1 MSEFKGLLMGM
12 LIVAILY
19 VLDRYL
25 PKWFGAI
32 PGIAFLLLM
41 VYIIFTKDQSLLTKL
56 TLLIV
61 GEAILNGIWLEALG
75 DRKKKASKEIE
86 KMKAEDISRKNNTF

>member
-1 MSEFKGLLMGM
+1 MSDFKGLLMGM
-12 LIVAILY
+12 LVAAILY

-41 VYIIFTKDQSLLTKL
+41 LYIIFTKDQSLLTKL
-56 TLLIV
+56 TVLIV
-61 GEAILNGIWLEALG
+61 GEAILNGIWLETLEE
-75 DRKKKASKEIE
+75 RKKKSIKEIE
-86 KMKAEDISRKNNTF
+86 KMKAKDILRKK

>member
-1 MSEFKGLLMGM
+1 MSDFKGLLMGM
-12 LIVAILY
+12 LVAAILY

-41 VYIIFTKDQSLLTKL
+41 LYIIFTKDHSLLTKL
-56 TLLIV
+56 TVLIV
-61 GEAILNGIWLEALG
+61 GEAILNGIWLETLEE
-75 DRKKKASKEIE
+75 RKKKSIKEIE
-86 KMKAEDISRKNNTF
+86 KMKAKDILRKK

>member
-1 MSEFKGLLMGM
+1 MSDFKGLLMGI
-12 LIVAILY
+12 LVVAILH

-41 VYIIFTKDQSLLTKL
+41 IYVIFTKDQSLLTKL
-56 TLLIV
+56 TVLIV
-61 GEAILNGIWLEALG
+61 GEALLNGIWLEALE
-75 DRKKKASKEIE
+75 DRKKKASREIE
-86 KMKAEDISRKNNTF
+86 KMKAKDLSRK

>member
-1 MSEFKGLLMGM
+1 MSDFKRLLIGM
-12 LIVAILY
+12 LVIAILR

-41 VYIIFTKDQSLLTKL
+41 IYVIFTKDQSLLIKL
-56 TLLIV
+56 TVLIV
-61 GEAILNGIWLEALG
+61 GEALLNGIWLEALE
-75 DRKKKASKEIE
+75 DRKKKASREIE
-86 KMKAEDISRKNNTF
+86 KMKAKDLSRK

>member
-25 PKWFGAI
+25 QNGLER
-32 PGIAFLLLM
+32 FLELLFC
-41 VYIIFTKDQSLLTKL
+41 Y
-56 TLLIV
+56 
-61 GEAILNGIWLEALG
+61 
-75 DRKKKASKEIE
+75 
-86 KMKAEDISRKNNTF
+86 

>member
-32 PGIAFLLLM
+32 PGIVFLLLM
-41 VYIIFTKDQSLLTKL
+41 VYIIFTKDQSLLAKL
-56 TLLIV
+56 MVLIV
-61 GEAILNGIWLEALG
+61 GEALLNGIWLEALR

-86 KMKAEDISRKNNTF
+86 KMKAKDISRKK

>member
-1 MSEFKGLLMGM
+1 MSEFKGVLMGM
-12 LIVAILY
+12 LVVAILY

-41 VYIIFTKDQSLLTKL
+41 IYIIFTKDQSLLTKL
-56 TLLIV
+56 TVLIV
-61 GEAILNGIWLEALG
+61 GEAILNSIWVETLEE
-75 DRKKKASKEIE
+75 RKKKANKEIE
-86 KMKAEDISRKNNTF
+86 KMKAKDLS

>member
-1 MSEFKGLLMGM
+1 MSDFKRLLIGM
-12 LIVAILY
+12 LVIAILH

-41 VYIIFTKDQSLLTKL
+41 IYVMFTKDQSLLIKL
-56 TLLIV
+56 TVLIV
-61 GEAILNGIWLEALG
+61 GEALLNGIWLEALE
-75 DRKKKASKEIE
+75 DRKKKASRETE
-86 KMKAEDISRKNNTF
+86 KMKAKDLSRK

>member
-1 MSEFKGLLMGM
+1 MSDFKGLLMGM
-12 LIVAILY
+12 LVVAILH

-41 VYIIFTKDQSLLTKL
+41 IYVIFTKDQSLLTKL
-56 TLLIV
+56 TVLIV
-61 GEAILNGIWLEALG
+61 GEALLNGIWLEALE
-75 DRKKKASKEIE
+75 DRKKKASREIE
-86 KMKAEDISRKNNTF
+86 KMKAKDLSRK

>member
-41 VYIIFTKDQSLLTKL
+41 VYFNTNRSFNIVFRLVTVIFLTAYPSAF
-56 TLLIV
+56 IV
-61 GEAILNGIWLEALG
+61 PTTTQ
-75 DRKKKASKEIE
+75 
-86 KMKAEDISRKNNTF
+86 TFFDLVMPV

>member
-1 MSEFKGLLMGM
+1 MIDFKRLLIGM
-12 LIVAILY
+12 LVIAILH

-41 VYIIFTKDQSLLTKL
+41 IYVIFTKDQSLLIKL
-56 TLLIV
+56 TVLIV
-61 GEAILNGIWLEALG
+61 GEALLNGIWLEALE
-75 DRKKKASKEIE
+75 DRKKKASREIE
-86 KMKAEDISRKNNTF
+86 KMKAKDLSRK

>member
-1 MSEFKGLLMGM
+1 MSDFKGVLMGM
-12 LIVAILY
+12 LVVAILY

-56 TLLIV
+56 TVLIV
-61 GEAILNGIWLEALG
+61 GEAILNSIWFETLEG
-75 DRKKKASKEIE
+75 RKKKASKEIE
-86 KMKAEDISRKNNTF
+86 KMKAKDLS

>member
-56 TLLIV
+56 TLLSV
-61 GEAILNGIWLEALG
+61 GEAILNGIWLVKT
-75 DRKKKASKEIE
+75 DP
-86 KMKAEDISRKNNTF
+86 

>member
-12 LIVAILY
+12 FIIAILY

-41 VYIIFTKDQSLLTKL
+41 VYIKFSCSNYYVVSISLL
-56 TLLIV
+56 
-61 GEAILNGIWLEALG
+61 
-75 DRKKKASKEIE
+75 DP
-86 KMKAEDISRKNNTF
+86 D

>member
-41 VYIIFTKDQSLLTKL
+41 VYIIFTKDH
-56 TLLIV
+56 
-61 GEAILNGIWLEALG
+61 
-75 DRKKKASKEIE
+75 KKI
-86 KMKAEDISRKNNTF
+86 D

>member
-1 MSEFKGLLMGM
+1 MSDFKRLLIGM
-12 LIVAILY
+12 LVIAILH

-41 VYIIFTKDQSLLTKL
+41 IYVIFTKDQSLLIKL
-56 TLLIV
+56 TVLIV
-61 GEAILNGIWLEALG
+61 GEALLNGIWLEALE
-75 DRKKKASKEIE
+75 DRKKKASREIE
-86 KMKAEDISRKNNTF
+86 KMKAKDLSRK

>member
-1 MSEFKGLLMGM
+1 MSDFKRLLIGM
-12 LIVAILY
+12 LVIAILH

-41 VYIIFTKDQSLLTKL
+41 IYVMFTKDQSLLIKL
-56 TLLIV
+56 TVLIV
-61 GEAILNGIWLEALG
+61 GEALLNGIWLEALE
-75 DRKKKASKEIE
+75 DRKKKASREIE
-86 KMKAEDISRKNNTF
+86 KMKAKDLSRK

>member
-1 MSEFKGLLMGM
+1 MNNLKGLLMGI
-12 LIVAILY
+12 LVVVILY
-19 VLDRYL
+19 ILDRYL

-41 VYIIFTKDQSLLTKL
+41 VYIIFTKDHSLLIKL
-56 TLLIV
+56 TVLIG
-61 GEAILNGIWLEALG
+61 GEGILNGIWLEALE

-86 KMKAEDISRKNNTF
+86 KMKAKDLSRK

>member
-1 MSEFKGLLMGM
+1 MIDFKRLLIGM
-12 LIVAILY
+12 LVIAILH

-41 VYIIFTKDQSLLTKL
+41 IYVIVTKDQSLLIKL
-56 TLLIV
+56 TVLIV
-61 GEAILNGIWLEALG
+61 GEALLNGIWLEALE
-75 DRKKKASKEIE
+75 DRKKKASREIE
-86 KMKAEDISRKNNTF
+86 KMKAKDLSRK

>member
-1 MSEFKGLLMGM
+1 MSDFKGLLMGM
-12 LIVAILY
+12 LVAAILY

-41 VYIIFTKDQSLLTKL
+41 IYIIFTKDQSLLTKL
-56 TLLIV
+56 TVLIV
-61 GEAILNGIWLEALG
+61 GEAILNGIWLETLEE
-75 DRKKKASKEIE
+75 RKKKSIKEIE
-86 KMKAEDISRKNNTF
+86 K

>member
-1 MSEFKGLLMGM
+1 MSDFKGLLMGM
-12 LIVAILY
+12 LVVAILY

-56 TLLIV
+56 TVLIV
-61 GEAILNGIWLEALG
+61 GEAILNGIWLGTLEE
-75 DRKKKASKEIE
+75 RKKKASKEIE
-86 KMKAEDISRKNNTF
+86 KMKAKDILRKK

>member
-1 MSEFKGLLMGM
+1 MIDFKRLLIGM
-12 LIVAILY
+12 LVIAILH

-41 VYIIFTKDQSLLTKL
+41 IYVIVTKDQSLLIKL
-56 TLLIV
+56 TVLIV
-61 GEAILNGIWLEALG
+61 GEALLNGIWLEALK
-75 DRKKKASKEIE
+75 DRKKKASREIE
-86 KMKAEDISRKNNTF
+86 KMKAKDLSRK

>member
-1 MSEFKGLLMGM
+1 MIDFKRLLIGM
-12 LIVAILY
+12 LVIAILH

-41 VYIIFTKDQSLLTKL
+41 IYVIFTKDQSLLIKL
-56 TLLIV
+56 TVLIV
-61 GEAILNGIWLEALG
+61 GEALLNGIWLEALE
-75 DRKKKASKEIE
+75 DRKKKASREIE
-86 KMKAEDISRKNNTF
+86 KMKATDLSRK